1 MQKKVME
8 ETHCEARV
16 GRQRLCCMPAVI
28 LREGDD
34 KSNQEWI
41 FLRIL
46 GGMEF
51 Y

>member
-1 MQKKVME
+1 MKE
-8 ETHCEARV
+8 ETHYEAGV
-16 GRQRLCCMPAVI
+16 GRQWLCCMPAVF
-28 LREGDD
+28 LREGND